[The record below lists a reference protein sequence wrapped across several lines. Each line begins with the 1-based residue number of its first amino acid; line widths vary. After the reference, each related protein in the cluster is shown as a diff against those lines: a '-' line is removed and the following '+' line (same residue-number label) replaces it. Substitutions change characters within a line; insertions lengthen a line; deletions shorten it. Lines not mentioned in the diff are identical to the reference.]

1 MTNNKITHGII
12 YVILLSLGFLF
23 FYKSW
28 ELWVNGHYEL
38 LKPESKL
45 AYFIGRKVVAFV
57 YLFGGVV
64 SVGEML
70 RMTVRS
76 MKLKT

>member
-28 ELWVNGHYEL
+28 ELWVNGHSEL
-38 LKPESKL
+38 LKLESKL
-45 AYFIGRKVVAFV
+45 AYFIGRKGVAFA